1 MTLQKTFSSI
11 AFNFVLYF
19 AFSTNLLAATNIEI
33 FPEDTVATIQAKTR
47 SVASGSTILIA
58 PGHYTTTIR
67 LTGLH
72 GDAQL
77 PIKVTAAPGAIIEG
91 TYNKDSNIFSNGSGI
106 IIEKS
111 HNVTI
116 QDFTISGFERGITLG
131 SCENIEVRNC
141 KIHDIGNYG
150 VMSYRCNNTKILNN
164 TIERSYREHGIYMS
178 ASGNTPTIADNTIRD
193 THINGIHING
203 TIVNPT
209 VSNNHLERIGT
220 FPVKEG
226 GAAITLVGGVT
237 DPVVR
242 RNTFTG
248 IYGQGIT
255 VDAPNAT
262 IADNNFLSYAW
273 SGILGLPKALD
284 LKLTGNTFADSKVIP
299 LQLNADVIPSLTA
312 TGQHYAPGIPVCQEQ
327 KSQRTYT
334 LGAWKEMGKDV
345 Q

>member
-1 MTLQKTFSSI
+1 
-11 AFNFVLYF
+11 
-19 AFSTNLLAATNIEI
+19 
-33 FPEDTVATIQAKTR
+33 
-47 SVASGSTILIA
+47 
-58 PGHYTTTIR
+58 
-67 LTGLH
+67 
-72 GDAQL
+72 
-77 PIKVTAAPGAIIEG
+77 
-91 TYNKDSNIFSNGSGI
+91 
-106 IIEKS
+106 
-111 HNVTI
+111 
-116 QDFTISGFERGITLG
+116 
-131 SCENIEVRNC
+131 
-141 KIHDIGNYG
+141 
-150 VMSYRCNNTKILNN
+150 MSYKSNNTKISNN

-209 VSNNHLERIGT
+209 VSNNHLERTGT

-242 RNTFTG
+242 HNTFTG

-255 VDAPNAT
+255 VNAPNAA
-262 IADNNFLSYAW
+262 IIENNFVSYTW

-327 KSQRTYT
+327 NSQRTYT